1 MTTTHDGRAA
11 AARAR
16 GTAPGSAVAGA
27 VRLAAYWS
35 TVFRRT
41 WRGGVVSAVVTPLL
55 YVVAMGVLLGGF
67 VEADPSTLE
76 GAGSYLAFVA
86 PGLLAAHAM
95 QLAIGETTYPVMSGV
110 KWHKTYFA
118 MHAAPIGVGS
128 IVLAH
133 VGFTVVR
140 TTLACAVFVS
150 VLVPFGV
157 FATWWAPLA
166 VLAVQVLLTAAFAA
180 PVFAFSAGLDNEWS
194 FNLLFRLGMIPM
206 FLFSGA
212 FFPVANLPGPAEAL
226 ARATPLWHGVDL
238 TRMLALDTLEVGTAL
253 VHVAYL
259 AALTALGG
267 WWAVRRLRTRM
278 VR

>member
-1 MTTTHDGRAA
+1 MAA
-11 AARAR
+11 TRPVDPLA
-16 GTAPGSAVAGA
+16 GTAPTSTVAGA
-27 VRLAAYWS
+27 LRLSAYWA

-67 VEADPSTLE
+67 VEADPAELE
-76 GAGSYLAFVA
+76 GATSYLAFVA

-95 QLAIGETTYPVMSGV
+95 QLAIGETTFPVMSAV

-118 MHAAPIGVGS
+118 MHAAPIGIGS
-128 IVLAH
+128 VVLAH
-133 VGFTVVR
+133 LAFTVAR
-140 TTLACAVFVS
+140 TTLACAVFVA
-150 VLVPFGV
+150 VLVPFDV
-157 FATWWAPLA
+157 FATWWAPFA
-166 VLAVQVLLTAAFAA
+166 VLAVQVLLTTAFAA

-212 FFPVANLPGPAEAL
+212 FFPVANLPGPLETL
-226 ARATPLWHGVDL
+226 ARVTPLWHGVDL
-238 TRMLALDTLEVGTAL
+238 SRMLALDTLEVGPAL
-253 VHVAYL
+253 LHVAYL
-259 AALTALGG
+259 AALVALGG
-267 WWAVRRLRTRM
+267 WLAVRRLTGRL